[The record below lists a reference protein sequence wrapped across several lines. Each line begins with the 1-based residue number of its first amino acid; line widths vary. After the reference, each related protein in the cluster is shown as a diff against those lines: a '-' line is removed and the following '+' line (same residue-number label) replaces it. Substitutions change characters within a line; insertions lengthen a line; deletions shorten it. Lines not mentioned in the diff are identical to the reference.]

1 MNREYHKWFSPH
13 VAREMELLVFG
24 HAGARTL
31 VFPTRNG
38 RFFDYENWGMVNAL
52 RGKINA
58 GFLQLFCVDSVDAEG
73 LYNETRP
80 PQDRAGLHVQYENYL
95 LHEAL
100 PFAEWKNPTP
110 FTISH
115 GCSLGAYHAVN
126 IALRHP
132 QRFHKIVALS
142 GRYDLTQPVGSFRGL
157 FDDYYDDTIYYHTPN
172 HFLAQL
178 TDPTLLGLMR
188 RMEITLAVGQEDA
201 FLDNNR
207 QFSDVLRDKEIPHNF
222 YIWDGEAHR
231 PRSWRHMV
239 DLYL

>member
-13 VAREMELLVFG
+13 VNREMELLVFG

-38 RFFDYENWGMVNAL
+38 RFFDYENWGMVGAL
-52 RGKINA
+52 QAKIRA
-58 GFLQLFCVDSVDAEG
+58 GHLQLFCVDSVDAEG

-80 PQDRAGLHVQYENYL
+80 PEDRTRLHVQYENYIL
-95 LHEAL
+95 YETL
-100 PFAEWKNPTP
+100 PFAASKNPNS

-132 QRFHKIVALS
+132 HLFHKIVALS
-142 GRYDLTQPVGSFRGL
+142 GRYDLTQSTGSFRGL
-157 FDDYYDDTIYYHTPN
+157 FDDYYDDTIYYHTPS

-178 TDPTLLGLMR
+178 TDPALLGLMR
-188 RMEITLAVGQEDA
+188 RMEITLAIGQEDA

-207 QFSDVLRDKEIPHNF
+207 RFSDVLRSKEIPHDLF
-222 YIWDGEAHR
+222 IWDGEAHR
-231 PRSWRHMV
+231 PRFWRQMV
-239 DLYL
+239 ALYL

>member
-13 VAREMELLVFG
+13 LNRDMEMLVFG

-31 VFPTRNG
+31 VFPTRSG
-38 RFFDYENWGMVNAL
+38 RFFDYENWGMVNAA
-52 RGKINA
+52 RDKIEA
-58 GFLQLFCVDSVDAEG
+58 GFIQLFCVDSVDADG
-73 LYNETRP
+73 LYNETSP
-80 PQDRAGLHVQYENYL
+80 PHERTHLHTQYEKYIL
-95 LHEAL
+95 YEAL
-100 PFAEWKNPTP
+100 PFTASKNANP

-126 IALRHP
+126 IAFRHP
-132 QRFHKIVALS
+132 HLFHKIVALS
-142 GRYDLTQPVGSFRGL
+142 GRYDLTQTVGSFRGL
-157 FDDYYDDTIYYHTPN
+157 FDDYYDDAIYYHTPN

-178 TDPTLLGLMR
+178 TDPYLLGLMR

-207 QFSDVLRDKEIPHNF
+207 QFSDVLCSKEINHNL

-231 PRSWRHMV
+231 PRSWRPMV
-239 DLYL
+239 ALYL